1 MNEHILAGFCIGLI
15 ITGFL
20 FWAIIISNGLLYRDT
35 RMFIQYADG
44 TFIQGVRK
52 KGYINQ
58 ETRGTHHF
66 MVTDATDK
74 TLIGKRVA
82 IPINSVK
89 YFIIEGK

>member
-1 MNEHILAGFCIGLI
+1 MP
-15 ITGFL
+15 
-20 FWAIIISNGLLYRDT
+20 
-35 RMFIQYADG
+35 MFIRYPDG
-44 TFIQGVRK
+44 TYIQGVRK
-52 KGYINQ
+52 KQYVNQ

-89 YFIIEGK
+89 YFIIEGKL

>member
-1 MNEHILAGFCIGLI
+1 MKNDFGTGIIAGLILAWLVWFICSFTIVKDKVM
-15 ITGFL
+15 T
-20 FWAIIISNGLLYRDT
+20 
-35 RMFIQYADG
+35 IQYPDG
-44 TFIQGVRK
+44 TFIKGIRK
-52 KGYINQ
+52 AKYVNQ

-74 TLIGKRVA
+74 TLVGKRVA

>member
-1 MNEHILAGFCIGLI
+1 MNAHFTFGFIV
-15 ITGFL
+15 GFL
-20 FWAIIISNGLLYRDT
+20 FVCGVYLIWLSIVKDT
-35 RMFIQYADG
+35 VMTIQYPDG
-44 TFIQGVRK
+44 TFIKGIRK
-52 KGYINQ
+52 AKYVNQ

-74 TLIGKRVA
+74 TLVGKRVA